1 MMDAL
6 ERKEH
11 LDKEKKEMLK
21 SLNKAN
27 SSLQKGTLENYAVEV
42 KAKVQKYQEENKEYG
57 GLTKEEYEEAKN
69 LIDPN

>member
-27 SSLQKGTLENYAVEV
+27 SSLQRGTLENYAVEV